1 MNQQK
6 IQTLKNF
13 KIKLHQ
19 LDRCLRQINHLPLPR
34 GGWEG
39 SYLYRLKSKLVL
51 HAREYIHAIEN
62 GYNWPIVG
70 VIAGLISFLTM
81 ANGISH
87 ADMLLTP
94 PTPSAAQIVTVEG
107 RVKFRRGEQNQPRPA
122 TTKDKLSNRNEALI
136 VPGVSTGKKP
146 LSTMAFIFGEKQYA
160 NLLIQAGPHPNQ
172 TQYIFPCQVRGGKV
186 SIGWGL
192 DGECSN
198 EGMLLLPSLMKGQL
212 ISAKPTMLLASN
224 NLQIAQANQVQEK
237 DYTIEGNK
245 GDQLEI
251 NATSR
256 DFDTYL
262 TLLDS
267 EGNVIIQNDNVDSKN
282 RNSRII
288 TSLPYDGVYAAVI
301 KNLNRKGGR
310 YTITWKIKS
319 RDSVNTLYGYLLDF
333 GAPAD
338 DYLIV
343 KPASR
348 LATYTQVG
356 DANPGIQV
364 VAISGNVLIASPED
378 AQGFVLEEGKKYTYT
393 KKQGKKE
400 DKIEF
405 IDLKSIL
412 NTPEFQTFINPKNWA
427 SRYLSKPVKNAIE
440 DQLRKYAAVLAGGTS
455 PTQPSQQTC
464 NISSNV
470 SADIRQLFQLVNK
483 YRGDNSI
490 PCLQFDERLARAAQ
504 VYADNLSSRKA
515 SVEEFLQSDHKAIY
529 PDRTTTICDRFFN
542 EGYYT
547 EPFGEIA
554 SLATSPSEA
563 VQLWLNDPRHSEAL
577 LDRNGTYTHAG
588 FGYARSDSGLG
599 YYVQTLGQS
608 VNITREDMASHCAR

>member
-6 IQTLKNF
+6 IQTLKSF
-13 KIKLHQ
+13 K
-19 LDRCLRQINHLPLPR
+19 
-34 GGWEG
+34 
-39 SYLYRLKSKLVL
+39 V
-51 HAREYIHAIEN
+51 
-62 GYNWPIVG
+62 WPIVG
-70 VIAGLISFLTM
+70 VIAGLIAFLAM

-87 ADMLLTP
+87 ADTLLAP
-94 PTPSAAQIVTVEG
+94 PNAAPSAAQIVTVEG

-122 TTKDKLSNRNEALI
+122 TTKDKLSNKNEALI

-172 TQYIFPCQVRGGKV
+172 TQYIFPCQISGGKV

-198 EGMLLLPSLMKGQL
+198 EGMLVLPSLMKGQL

-267 EGNVIIQNDNVDSKN
+267 EGNVVTQNDNVDSKN

-288 TSLPYDGVYAAVI
+288 ASLPYDGVYAAVI

-310 YTITWKIKS
+310 YIITWKIKS
-319 RDSVNTLYGYLLDF
+319 RDSVNTLYGYLPDF
-333 GAPAD
+333 GAPVD

-343 KPASR
+343 KPTSKSI
-348 LATYTQVG
+348 TYTQVG
-356 DANPGIQV
+356 DAKPGIQV
-364 VAISGNVLIASPED
+364 IAISGNVLIASPED
-378 AQGFVLEEGKKYTYT
+378 AQGFILEEGKKYTYT
-393 KKQGKKE
+393 KKRDKKE
-400 DKIEF
+400 DKVEF
-405 IDLKSIL
+405 IDLKSIF
-412 NTPEFQTFINPKNWA
+412 NAPEFQSFINPKSWS

-440 DQLRKYAAVLAGGTS
+440 DQLRKYAAVLAGGTL
-455 PTQPSQQTC
+455 PIQPSQQTC
-464 NISSNV
+464 TISSSV
-470 SADIRQLFQLVNK
+470 SEDIRQPFQLVNK
-483 YRGDNSI
+483 YRKDNSL
-490 PCLQFDERLARAAQ
+490 PCLQFDDRLARAAQ

-529 PDRTTTICDRFFN
+529 PDRTTTICERFFN

-554 SLATSPSEA
+554 SLATSPTEA